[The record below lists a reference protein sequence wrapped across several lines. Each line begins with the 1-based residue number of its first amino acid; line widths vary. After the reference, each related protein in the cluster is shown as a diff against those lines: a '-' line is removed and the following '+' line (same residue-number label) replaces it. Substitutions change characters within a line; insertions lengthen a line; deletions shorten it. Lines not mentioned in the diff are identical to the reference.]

1 MPYYT
6 VIWLYVAAFIPNAS
20 KSLGSVSLLLQSVLE
35 LCLTLPQPC
44 RVLRLP
50 SSAERTSYWR
60 HPWYSWPHQGSLLN
74 EEQYYHAGPFHRQ
87 LTCFVF
93 ICINS
98 SWSRDE
104 TSFLTSWEGPLTLG
118 LQLCSFSYALC
129 CCPLQDFSLCCKAG
143 QLHRA
148 KQSLPPG
155 TGGKYRFEH
164 CFCSCWKEIGLQT
177 PSKLSAFFSKSHH
190 PIDVAAMSI
199 TVPKSHCGSHSKLA
213 GVLASSSSSLS

>member
-35 LCLTLPQPC
+35 LCLILPQPC

-50 SSAERTSYWR
+50 SIAERTSFWR

-74 EEQYYHAGPFHRQ
+74 EERYYHASPFHRQ
-87 LTCFVF
+87 LTCFAF

-129 CCPLQDFSLCCKAG
+129 CCPFKILVFD
-143 QLHRA
+143 A
-148 KQSLPPG
+148 KQDSFTGLSRVFPQAQGGNTGLNTASAPVERKVGFKLLPNSL
-155 TGGKYRFEH
+155 
-164 CFCSCWKEIGLQT
+164 
-177 PSKLSAFFSKSHH
+177 LSSPR
-190 PIDVAAMSI
+190 PII
-199 TVPKSHCGSHSKLA
+199 L
-213 GVLASSSSSLS
+213 